1 MHLHSFISA
10 SGAYPNLERTFFLE
24 VSFLLWRHALI
35 CRRIVSALRPFHA
48 LFFNYLP
55 NFCGDVKG
63 KWAGQVEW
71 VPIIG
76 IGLLMSQHCCVNLP
90 GQCCGQWTM
99 DGGHWMG
106 SYCIVEPG
114 SLWSLF
120 LELLNWHSR
129 CLMTRWLQFPAEGH
143 VIFMARHFLSKFNL
157 SFNWF

>member
-99 DGGHWMG
+99 DGGRWTLDGIILYSGAGVFMV
-106 SYCIVEPG
+106 IVFGVIKLTFALPDDALIAIPG
-114 SLWSLF
+114 RRTCNF
-120 LELLNWHSR
+120 YGPPFFVEI
-129 CLMTRWLQFPAEGH
+129 QF
-143 VIFMARHFLSKFNL
+143 VI
-157 SFNWF
+157 